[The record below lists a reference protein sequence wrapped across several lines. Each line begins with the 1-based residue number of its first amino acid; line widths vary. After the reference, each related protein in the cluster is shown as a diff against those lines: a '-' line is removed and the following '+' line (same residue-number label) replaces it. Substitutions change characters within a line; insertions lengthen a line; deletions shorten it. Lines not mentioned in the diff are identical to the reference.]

1 MTDISV
7 FFLCLMKNTFKYEQI
22 DIPMEIFTKGIFGN
36 IYYNIDEKQI
46 FCIKS
51 VVLEKI
57 LV

>member
-7 FFLCLMKNTFKYEQI
+7 FFLCVMKNTFKYERI
-22 DIPMEIFTKGIFGN
+22 DTPMEIFTKGIFGN
-36 IYYNIDEKQI
+36 IYYNIGEKQI